1 MASERELKFRVEDR
15 SALVARLMD
24 LQAEHVTPTRF
35 EDNWVFDR
43 DNELFD
49 RRCLL
54 RLRIEKRGSI
64 LTYKGPPRFEGPVK
78 IRDEY
83 ESGVED
89 HEAIR
94 ELLEHLGYRVAT
106 RYQKRRDEWRV
117 GGITVALDNTPMGDF
132 VEFEGEG
139 AEKLSARCGFAAESA
154 EPTTY
159 PALDADYRRD
169 PPDEPEEML
178 FPQSGQSSG

>member
-1 MASERELKFRVEDR
+1 MAAERELKFHVVDR

-24 LQAEHVTPTRF
+24 LQAEHVTSTRF

-43 DNELFD
+43 NNELRD

-54 RLRIEKRGSI
+54 RLRIEKQGSI
-64 LTYKGPPRFEGPVK
+64 LTYKGPPTFEGPVK
-78 IRDEY
+78 VRSEF

-89 HEAIR
+89 PEAIQ
-94 ELLEHLGYRVAT
+94 ELLEELGYSVAT

-132 VEFEGEG
+132 VEFEGDD
-139 AEKLSARCGFAAESA
+139 AEKLSARCGFLPEDV
-154 EPTTY
+154 ERRTY
-159 PALDADYRRD
+159 LELYADYRREH
-169 PPDEPEEML
+169 PDEPEEMV
-178 FPQSGQSSG
+178 FD